1 MISAKHLPPP
11 PDTAPIR
18 TALLSVFDKTGLIPF
33 AQSLAE
39 RGISLI
45 STGGTARILRD
56 AGIAVRDASEVT
68 GAPEILD
75 GRVKTLHPA
84 IHGGLLARRTDPE
97 DLATLAEQGYA
108 PIDLV
113 VVNLYPFE
121 RATAHPDV
129 TDEVAAENIDIG
141 GPTMVRA
148 AAKNF
153 AFVTVVTS
161 PNRYADVLEAIDAH
175 DGCTPLAL
183 RRSLAHEAFTH
194 TAAYDAAISAWF
206 SRALEPSARL
216 PFEARATLHTAPTS
230 LRYGENPHQSAL
242 FLAQPDAPFTVLHGK
257 ELSYNNVLDLSAAL
271 HLIEDFRD
279 AAPTLAILK
288 HTNPCGV
295 ASANT
300 LADAYDRAFSTDR
313 QSPFGGIVVV
323 NRPLDLETARKID
336 QVFTELVIAPGFE
349 EGVLPFL
356 QQKANRRVVLAQ
368 FGNGAVP
375 DIRSVAGGVLVQERD
390 AALPDSATLRA
401 GWRVVTDRQPTA
413 QEWDDLEFA
422 WRIVKHVKSN
432 AIVYVREGQTVG
444 IGAGQMSRV
453 DSAEI
458 AVSKGRKSQLEFTGS
473 VVSSDAFFPFADGLL
488 EAAAAGV
495 TAVIQPG
502 GSVRDAE
509 VIAAANEKGL
519 AMVVTGTRH
528 FRH

>member
-1 MISAKHLPPP
+1 MISAKALPPT
-11 PDTAPIR
+11 PDLAPIR

-33 AQSLAE
+33 AQALVG
-39 RGISLI
+39 RGISII
-45 STGGTARILRD
+45 STGGTARTLRD
-56 AGIAVRDASEVT
+56 AGMEVRDASEVT

-84 IHGGLLARRTDPE
+84 IHGGLLARRTDPD
-97 DLATLAEQGYA
+97 DLATLAQQGFA

-129 TDEVAAENIDIG
+129 TDAVAAENIDIG

-161 PNRYADVLEAIDAH
+161 PNRYADVLEALDAH
-175 DGCTPLAL
+175 EGCTPYAL
-183 RRSLAHEAFTH
+183 RRTLAHEAFTH
-194 TAAYDAAISAWF
+194 TAAYDTAISAWF
-206 SRALEPSARL
+206 SRALDPTARL
-216 PFEARATLHTAPTS
+216 PFASRATMHVPPKA

-271 HLIEDFRD
+271 HLIEDFRH
-279 AAPTLAILK
+279 AAPTVAILK

-295 ASANT
+295 ASADT
-300 LADAYDRAFSTDR
+300 LALAYDRAFSTDR

-323 NRPLDLETARKID
+323 NRSLDLETARKID

-356 QQKANRRVVLAQ
+356 QQKANRRILLAQ
-368 FGNGAVP
+368 LGDASMP

-390 AALPDSATLRA
+390 AALPDSAALRA
-401 GWRVVTDRQPTA
+401 GWRVVTERQPTA

-422 WRIVKHVKSN
+422 WRTVKHVKSN
-432 AIVYVREGQTVG
+432 AIVYVRDGQTVG

-458 AVSKGRKSQLEFTGS
+458 AVSKGRKSQLDFTGS

-495 TAVIQPG
+495 RAVIQPG

-519 AMVVTGTRH
+519 AMVFTGTRH

>member
-1 MISAKHLPPP
+1 MISAKNLPPA
-11 PDTAPIR
+11 PDLAPIR

-33 AQSLAE
+33 AHALVE
-39 RGISLI
+39 RGIALI
-45 STGGTARILRD
+45 STGGTARILRE
-56 AGIAVRDASEVT
+56 AGIPVRDASEIT

-97 DLATLAEQGYA
+97 DSATLHQHGIS

-121 RATAHPDV
+121 RATAHHDV
-129 TDEVAAENIDIG
+129 SDEVAAENIDIG
-141 GPTMVRA
+141 GPTMLRA

-161 PNRYADVLEAIDAH
+161 PSRYNDVLVALDTH
-175 DGCTPLAL
+175 DGQTTYAL

-206 SRALEPSARL
+206 SRPLDASARL
-216 PFEARATLHTAPTS
+216 PFEARASLHTAPQS
-230 LRYGENPHQSAL
+230 LRYGENPHQRAL
-242 FLAQPDAPFTVLHGK
+242 FLAHPDAPFTVLHGK

-271 HLIEDFRD
+271 YLIEDFRD
-279 AAPTLAILK
+279 APPTVAILK

-295 ASANT
+295 ASAKT
-300 LADAYDRAFSTDR
+300 LALAYDRAFSTDR

-336 QVFTELVIAPGFE
+336 QVFTELVIAPGYE

-356 QQKANRRVVLAQ
+356 QQKANRRILLTQPVSAAQ
-368 FGNGAVP
+368 P

-432 AIVYVREGQTVG
+432 AIVYAKNQQTIG
-444 IGAGQMSRV
+444 LGAGQMSRV

-458 AVSKGRKSQLEFTGS
+458 AVSKGRKSQLDFTGS

-495 TAVIQPG
+495 SAVIQPG